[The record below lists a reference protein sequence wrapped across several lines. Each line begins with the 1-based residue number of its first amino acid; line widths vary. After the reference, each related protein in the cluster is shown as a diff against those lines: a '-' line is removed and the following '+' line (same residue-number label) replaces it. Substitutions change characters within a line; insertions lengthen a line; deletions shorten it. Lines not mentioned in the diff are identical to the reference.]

1 MKKLTWTLA
10 LLAALPLALS
20 AQVSKEDLRKLAAAG
35 ISDEVILSYVK
46 ANGPVA
52 KLSAEDVIELKQAG
66 ASEKVLAVALGNAPA
81 PAPAYTPSYDQQV
94 PRQTY
99 TAPSTTVESAPYYYS
114 PSVSYASYVDAPYY
128 YPSYYYGY
136 GGYYGS
142 YCYPRYYGG
151 GYCYPRY
158 YGGYYN
164 SCYPGYGRG
173 YIGVSG
179 YRGGVSVGVGLAGS
193 HGSVGVGVSTG
204 GHSTVGG
211 YRGHH

>member
-10 LLAALPLALS
+10 LMAALPLALS

-81 PAPAYTPSYDQQV
+81 PAPAYTPSYEQ

-99 TAPSTTVESAPYYYS
+99 TAPSTTVVEAAPYYYS
-114 PSVSYASYVDAPYY
+114 PSVSYASYVEAPYY
-128 YPSYYYGY
+128 YPSYYY

-142 YCYPRYYGG
+142 YCYPRYY
-151 GYCYPRY
+151 
-158 YGGYYN
+158 
-164 SCYPGYGRG
+164 
-173 YIGVSG
+173 
-179 YRGGVSVGVGLAGS
+179 
-193 HGSVGVGVSTG
+193 STG
-204 GHSTVGG
+204 
-211 YRGHH
+211 Y